1 MVMSYVPE
9 IVRDETIYEV
19 YIASLGEKWNK
30 ALAYIS
36 IKFGIEIQEVIKF
49 KKNPRKLLF
58 AGNAVEVFA
67 LRNEL
72 GDRGIK
78 VKIEPEF
85 KYDIFDD
92 IQIR

>member
-1 MVMSYVPE
+1 MSE
-9 IVRDETIYEV
+9 IVKDETIYEV

-36 IKFGIEIQEVIKF
+36 IKFGIEIKEVIKF
-49 KKNPRKLLF
+49 KKNPKKLLF

-72 GDRGIK
+72 SYRGIK
-78 VKIEPEF
+78 VKIEPKF
-85 KYDIFDD
+85 KYDVFDEE
-92 IQIR
+92 IET

>member
-9 IVRDETIYEV
+9 IVKDETIYKV

-30 ALAYIS
+30 SLAYIS
-36 IKFGIEIQEVIKF
+36 IKFGIEIKEVIKF
-49 KKNPRKLLF
+49 KKNSTKLLF
-58 AGNAVEVFA
+58 SGNAVEVFA
-67 LRNEL
+67 LKNEL
-72 GDRGIK
+72 SDRDIE